1 MSEPKYLTMPK
12 LYPGSTRPPPAQNG
26 TAART
31 TPFTS
36 SELLMIARVR
46 SARRLRDN
54 SLPSRG
60 LGSFGRKMDSSLTM
74 ILAKLKTRI
83 LRK

>member
-12 LYPGSTRPPPAQNG
+12 LYPGSTRPPTAQNG

-31 TPFTS
+31 IPFTS
-36 SELLMIARVR
+36 SELLTIARIR

-54 SLPSRG
+54 SLLRKG
-60 LGSFGRKMDSSLTM
+60 WGSFGRKMGGSLTT
-74 ILAKLKTRI
+74 ILAELKTRI